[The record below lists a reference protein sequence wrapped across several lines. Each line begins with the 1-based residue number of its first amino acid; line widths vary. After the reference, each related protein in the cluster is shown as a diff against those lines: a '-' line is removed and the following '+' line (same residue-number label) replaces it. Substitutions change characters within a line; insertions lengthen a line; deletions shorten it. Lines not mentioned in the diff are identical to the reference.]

1 MRRVFYA
8 YRTNMS
14 LAQAGPI
21 APSFGELSS
30 VCQAVHRDDA
40 ELRLADLL
48 DAVEGDVSQP
58 ELAVAQADGLTEPC
72 SKESC
77 GRRSDYEVRA
87 SAHILP
93 IIHTN
98 QRFSLNSIREPKRHM
113 AGPSNVVDRPIMI
126 QREDVCKLAVSRR
139 DSVSKCKSL
148 RLCLF
153 LKEPADIPAP
163 QKHIDPAIHRKK
175 VPDCSHVYVLPT
187 VIPIKRTKKAPIIQA
202 LAPCRLRQVAV
213 RSQSLSLAHS
223 L

>member
-1 MRRVFYA
+1 MPCGTCSWAWRHTPGTWRPDVLAQKTRRCICAGFFYA

-21 APSFGELSS
+21 APPFGELSS

-58 ELAVAQADGLTEPC
+58 ELAVAQADGLTDPC

-98 QRFSLNSIREPKRHM
+98 QRFSLNSM
-113 AGPSNVVDRPIMI
+113 NAGKT
-126 QREDVCKLAVSRR
+126 QY
-139 DSVSKCKSL
+139 
-148 RLCLF
+148 F
-153 LKEPADIPAP
+153 
-163 QKHIDPAIHRKK
+163 
-175 VPDCSHVYVLPT
+175 CSHKYHNDWWNSHQDELQDKRLIAYLLCAYHLGAEKVFSC
-187 VIPIKRTKKAPIIQA
+187 VITSCFDFFCCSSATE
-202 LAPCRLRQVAV
+202 
-213 RSQSLSLAHS
+213 
-223 L
+223 